1 MHKLWLTFDSIEK
14 ELVGYADVDRSM
26 SEDRHAL
33 WGYVF
38 LVDGRSVSWGMR
50 RQEIVSLLMTKSEYV
65 AVTHATKEALWL

>member
-1 MHKLWLTFDSIEK
+1 M
-14 ELVGYADVDRSM
+14 GYADVDGSM
-26 SEDRHAL
+26 SENRHAL
-33 WGYVF
+33 LGYLF